1 MTPLHNAVCGLMV
14 EGDEYDL
21 DVEGALEVSPEPCN
35 ERIPIVT
42 TGRGWEAVPLDP
54 PMEEG
59 VAARFGAGFDHR
71 NRLIVSGDSIKNGK
85 QVFKTPAFWEWS
97 DHVKM

>member
-59 VAARFGAGFDHR
+59 VAAGLCRCFRHR
-71 NRLIVSGDSIKNGK
+71 NAFIMASASIKHRQ
-85 QVFKTPAFWEWS
+85 QVFETAALG
-97 DHVKM
+97 